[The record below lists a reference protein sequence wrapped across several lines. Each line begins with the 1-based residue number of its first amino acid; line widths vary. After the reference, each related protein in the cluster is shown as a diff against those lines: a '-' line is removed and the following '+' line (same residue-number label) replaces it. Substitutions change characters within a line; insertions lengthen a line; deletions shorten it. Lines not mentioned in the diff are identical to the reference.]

1 MSPWRVRERV
11 WRELGQIRLLHLLEH
26 EELILSMIGLLH
38 FPQEVMGVQT
48 RASTTVTGRDGSS
61 KTMLLVSK
69 AILEAL
75 SILRADEDKD
85 WMLVSVGLYHIA
97 ASIFSKDGN
106 SASSCMTT
114 PQLRA
119 LTHMVSDC
127 SIADWVVYGVLQAAD
142 RFFGCDAATEEGTLV
157 PCEEVVEVEE
167 EATKEEEEEETKE
180 MTGCDG
186 TKQRAGVGQVQGLT
200 GLRESFKRYH
210 TERTSVL
217 TPLNDLALLLL
228 KLPTSPV
235 TAFVPVSVPV
245 PVVIVGR
252 NEGVRNQ
259 AEQSVHDTESTLLK
273 DLLLV
278 HRPLMM

>member
-1 MSPWRVRERV
+1 
-11 WRELGQIRLLHLLEH
+11 
-26 EELILSMIGLLH
+26 MIGLLH

-48 RASTTVTGRDGSS
+48 RAITTGTGRGSRDGSS

-75 SILRADEDKD
+75 CILRADEDKD

-106 SASSCMTT
+106 TASSCMTT

-119 LTHMVSDC
+119 LTNMVGDC

-142 RFFGCDAATEEGTLV
+142 RFFGSDAVTDEGTLV
-157 PCEEVVEVEE
+157 PCEEEVEVEV
-167 EATKEEEEEETKE
+167 EATEEEEKKERKE
-180 MTGCDG
+180 MVGCDD
-186 TKQRAGVGQVQGLT
+186 TKQRAGAGQMQGLT

-210 TERTSVL
+210 TERTSGQ
-217 TPLNDLALLLL
+217 TPLNDLALLLF

-235 TAFVPVSVPV
+235 TASVPVSVPV
-245 PVVIVGR
+245 PVVIVGQ
-252 NEGVRNQ
+252 NGGVSDQ
-259 AEQSVHDTESTLLK
+259 AEQAVYDTESTLR

-278 HRPLMM
+278 HRPLMMRSFLLHAAQSGSDSI